1 MWVLVDHTRQWIKM
15 LPLVYVEVMSLQRS
29 TQLHCLEI
37 IISACG
43 RKNREAIGRRAYLIT
58 QVRFNSCCV
67 AFKAQQLERLWSERF
82 GLRFKLLTNER
93 LEIIASVLVR
103 LQVQVKADEWISSRL
118 EMCQLIQ
125 VIYKH

>member
-1 MWVLVDHTRQWIKM
+1 MWSLVD
-15 LPLVYVEVMSLQRS
+15 VEIMPLQRS

-37 IISACG
+37 IIRAGG
-43 RKNREAIGRRAYLIT
+43 RKNCKTIGRRAYLIT

-67 AFKAQQLERLWSERF
+67 AFKAHQLERLRRERL
-82 GLRFKLLTNER
+82 GLRFEFLTDER

-103 LQVQVKADEWISSRL
+103 LEVQVKADEWISSRL

-125 VIYKH
+125 VIQ